1 MEKEEE
7 KTVELKAEPVKE
19 RTKPDGQCVYCWGI
33 NEHGELGRKGSWK
46 DPVENTKITYEVN

>member
-7 KTVELKAEPVKE
+7 KTVELKAPVEE

-33 NEHGELGRKGSWK
+33 NEHGELGRKGSWD